1 MGTLS
6 YCLCSKCCCIML
18 KGDNMKNKQMILKLS
33 EKYNSF
39 YLYDGQIVQNSIDN
53 LKNSFEDVQFLYS
66 AKTNPHREIVK
77 KVVENGFGID
87 AASFGEVLLAQAN
100 GLDADKIYYSTPGKT
115 QQDIAGAVDKAVIIA
130 DSFNEIKMI
139 DEIAAEKGIKLQIG
153 VRINPDFTFD
163 ADKGASAKYGIDE
176 EAFFAHKDWIKSLE
190 NTEII
195 GIHVHSKSQEL
206 RGDVIAAYHRKMFA
220 LCKKVEQQLD
230 IKLKFVN
237 LGSGIGIPFAAEDIP
252 VDVAKLGAETSQAIK
267 QFKAEMGDIKVLI
280 ETGRYVCGKS
290 GIYATKVLDKKYS
303 RGITFVILSST
314 LNGFVRPS
322 LAAMVEGYAQGIP
335 AANEPFYTKPNA
347 FGYTVIKKG
356 DETAETETV
365 TLCGNLC
372 TAADLVEKSITL
384 PKLEIGDIIT
394 MDNAGCYAAVMT
406 PFQFSSHIPPREIFI
421 KENGEIIE

>member
-1 MGTLS
+1 
-6 YCLCSKCCCIML
+6 ML
-18 KGDNMKNKQMILKLS
+18 KGDNMKNKRMILKLS

-39 YLYDGQIVQNSIDN
+39 YHYDGQIVQNSIDN

-100 GLDADKIYYSTPGKT
+100 GLGADKIYYSTPGKT
-115 QQDIAGAVDKAVIIA
+115 QQDIEGAADKAVIIA
-130 DSFNEIKMI
+130 DSFSEIKMI
-139 DEIAAEKGIKLQIG
+139 DETAAGKGIKLQIG

-237 LGSGIGIPFAAEDIP
+237 LGSGIGIPFAEEDIP
-252 VDVAKLGAETSQAIK
+252 VDVAKLGAET
-267 QFKAEMGDIKVLI
+267 
-280 ETGRYVCGKS
+280 
-290 GIYATKVLDKKYS
+290 
-303 RGITFVILSST
+303 
-314 LNGFVRPS
+314 PW
-322 LAAMVEGYAQGIP
+322 
-335 AANEPFYTKPNA
+335 PN
-347 FGYTVIKKG
+347 I
-356 DETAETETV
+356 
-365 TLCGNLC
+365 
-372 TAADLVEKSITL
+372 
-384 PKLEIGDIIT
+384 
-394 MDNAGCYAAVMT
+394 
-406 PFQFSSHIPPREIFI
+406 RR
-421 KENGEIIE
+421 